1 MTRNSFL
8 EGLKHPIDA
17 FSDMVR
23 NAPKGDKTKEDA
35 KKDTSKNERE
45 LSTPS

>member
-1 MTRNSFL
+1 MTKESIL
-8 EGLKHPIDA
+8 EGLKHPIDT
-17 FSDMVR
+17 FTNIVR

-35 KKDTSKNERE
+35 KKDKNERE